1 MFIHSTMVYFILIV
15 DYFVVSIKYFFHKV
29 MRFGI
34 VTAAGPKTELQPFC
48 DACICI

>member
-1 MFIHSTMVYFILIV
+1 
-15 DYFVVSIKYFFHKV
+15 